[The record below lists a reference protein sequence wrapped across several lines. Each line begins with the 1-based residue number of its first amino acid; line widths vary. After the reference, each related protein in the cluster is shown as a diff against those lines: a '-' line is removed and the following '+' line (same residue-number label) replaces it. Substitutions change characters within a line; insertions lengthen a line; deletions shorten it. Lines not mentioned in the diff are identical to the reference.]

1 MQGRRIIS
9 LLHLHQIDTN
19 KIIQQNGIQRRH
31 EFQNTYVYKS
41 DKIVVSAR
49 IISLGV

>member
-19 KIIQQNGIQRRH
+19 KIIQQNKTHVKPLDMASRWNA
-31 EFQNTYVYKS
+31 ETYLTTYRGAK
-41 DKIVVSAR
+41 D
-49 IISLGV
+49 